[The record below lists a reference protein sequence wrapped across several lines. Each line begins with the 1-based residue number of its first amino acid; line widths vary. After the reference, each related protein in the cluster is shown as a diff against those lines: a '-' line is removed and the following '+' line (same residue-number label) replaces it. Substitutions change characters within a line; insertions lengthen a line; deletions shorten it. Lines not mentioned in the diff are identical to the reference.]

1 MITKKDFNLEIIRF
15 CSMLFVIL
23 IHVFSNGFTEKE
35 NLNNIFYCLCTSAVP
50 LFLILSGYSNSISYS
65 RNKWSSLKFLN
76 KLSLL
81 LTYYVVSTFF
91 YALVNQGNF
100 WINLLTIQGSY
111 HLYFLIILF
120 LLEAFFPLLYK
131 WVNTHA
137 ISCLTIF
144 TLFSI
149 MANYFII
156 SNFSEILF
164 VSPFT
169 WGILFVFG
177 IYLEKNALLKSVSIK
192 YYCLISSSLL
202 LLYYGMSIISVHEIF
217 YKTLLNSIIRF
228 SFSISLFIF
237 LYKSAPIFLKHTFIN
252 SLVIDINKYSLYI
265 YLIHPFIINLLNKKI
280 FSRIITM
287 RGFQYCFLSFLFVFI
302 LSFVCSFFI
311 KKLVSILKIQTLNL
325 LSF

>member
-15 CSMLFVIL
+15 FSMLFVIL

-65 RNKWSSLKFLN
+65 RRKWSSSKFLN
-76 KLSLL
+76 KLLLL
-81 LTYYVVSTFF
+81 LTYYIVSTFF

-111 HLYFLIILF
+111 HLYYLIILF

-144 TLFSI
+144 ALFSI
-149 MANYFII
+149 TANYFII
-156 SNFSEILF
+156 SNFSEFLF

-177 IYLEKNALLKSVSIK
+177 IYLKKNILWKSVSIK
-192 YYCLISSSLL
+192 YFCLISLSLL
-202 LLYYGMSIISVHEIF
+202 LLYYEMSIISVDEIF

-237 LYKSAPIFLKHTFIN
+237 LYKSASIFLNNSFTN
-252 SLVIDINKYSLYI
+252 SLISDINKYSLYI

-287 RGFQYCFLSFLFVFI
+287 QGFHYCFLSFLFVFI
-302 LSFVCSFFI
+302 LSFVCSVFI